1 MIYTYSVLKGYQA
14 MLGNIVLHTSI
25 AIATLVYVKVP
36 RGFGVKI
43 DESIDLLYMLQIMMH
58 VVSAIVF
65 MLQAYVD
72 IWKHMETASNLCSI
86 LVIIVSFQVFMQQF
100 RVMSLL
106 GDQSE

>member
-1 MIYTYSVLKGYQA
+1 
-14 MLGNIVLHTSI
+14 
-25 AIATLVYVKVP
+25 
-36 RGFGVKI
+36 
-43 DESIDLLYMLQIMMH
+43 MMH

-65 MLQAYVD
+65 MLQAYVE